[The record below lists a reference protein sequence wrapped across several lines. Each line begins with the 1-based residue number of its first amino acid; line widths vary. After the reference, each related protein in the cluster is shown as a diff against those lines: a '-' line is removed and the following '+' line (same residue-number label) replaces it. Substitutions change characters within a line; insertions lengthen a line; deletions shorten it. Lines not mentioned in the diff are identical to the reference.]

1 MNKRAYQWMG
11 GILFAFLI
19 STVAGQLTQI
29 MAQNAADD
37 FFDQGDRELD
47 QDAETLEQPQTPKT
61 KPLLTIEE
69 EPSPTENT
77 GALTSESLKNATYQI
92 PNLGQV
98 TLTNG
103 TYQVSSGQSLSVTL
117 SDVSALGDLSGEG
130 SQDAAAILVVNR
142 GESAASIYLAAVVD
156 REGNSDNADTI
167 LLGKGVKVKTVS
179 IEGGQINVDLL
190 KHKPTDP
197 ICCPTDEIIQSYRLN
212 PSTIETTPLPR
223 FGWEVSQTPV
233 IPIAASEPL
242 ANSPS
247 ANEPQT
253 TPSQSNRWHFLFQP
267 YLYLPVTIYGDA
279 NFGRFTG
286 DIAIDGDQIRTSI
299 KDDLNFAFLGDLQAW
314 TPNYRVGLLADVNY
328 LSASSQDTFTRSI
341 RRPGLADF
349 VPSELQAEV
358 DTHVWYVNL
367 GAAYRFYNQSQI
379 NPEGVSTEFDLGTFV
394 FDIVGGLNIASVNA
408 DLDLSTNLGGQA
420 EFDGGTTVVSPMLGG
435 RLRVNAS
442 PKLALVTQ
450 GSVAGFGIGG
460 LTQWGV
466 LAGLDWMFSGNT
478 SLGLG
483 YRFGYVSYNKDFD
496 RDKDFGV
503 SLNQNGP
510 YLSLGFRF

>member
-1 MNKRAYQWMG
+1 MGLDKLHVILTCHQWLTPNVLANPVKTLSSESPETR
-11 GILFAFLI
+11 IIKVTTLFESQAIKGSLI
-19 STVAGQLTQI
+19 DSVNSAPIVSTV
-29 MAQNAADD
+29 
-37 FFDQGDRELD
+37 
-47 QDAETLEQPQTPKT
+47 
-61 KPLLTIEE
+61 
-69 EPSPTENT
+69 PSPASVEQ
-77 GALTSESLKNATYQI
+77 SI
-92 PNLGQV
+92 PLQGKASDLYLDRLQTKTLGELV
-98 TLTNG
+98 WSDPNFFNPT
-103 TYQVSSGQSLSVTL
+103 TL
-117 SDVSALGDLSGEG
+117 SQQQPSFTQQIWATEAEDTSL
-130 SQDAAAILVVNR
+130 
-142 GESAASIYLAAVVD
+142 AASSLEI
-156 REGNSDNADTI
+156 S
-167 LLGKGVKVKTVS
+167 
-179 IEGGQINVDLL
+179 
-190 KHKPTDP
+190 PT
-197 ICCPTDEIIQSYRLN
+197 T
-212 PSTIETTPLPR
+212 
-223 FGWEVSQTPV
+223 V

-367 GAAYRFYNQSQI
+367 GAAYRFYNRSQV

-442 PKLALVTQ
+442 PKLAWVTA

-460 LTQWGV
+460 LTQWSV
-466 LAGLDWMFSGNT
+466 RSGLDWMFSGNT

-496 RDKDFGV
+496 NDKDFGV

-510 YLSLGFRF
+510 YLSLTFRF